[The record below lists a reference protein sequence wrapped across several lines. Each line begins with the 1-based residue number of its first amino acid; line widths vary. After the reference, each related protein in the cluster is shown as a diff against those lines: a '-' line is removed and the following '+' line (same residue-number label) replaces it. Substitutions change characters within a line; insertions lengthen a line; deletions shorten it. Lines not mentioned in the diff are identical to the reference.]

1 MELPAPLVAEIL
13 AALEQPRSAAASP
26 DQRRQP
32 RYEHPA
38 TLLVTPW
45 PQPEGQHPDT
55 FSVTIRNCSVY
66 GIAILHNHPMTRGQQ
81 FVVSLLNQGSPTTA
95 ILCTVAHS
103 RRINPETHVIGAEF
117 TRLLSA
123 QSMQA
128 LSA

>member
-13 AALEQPRSAAASP
+13 AALEQPRLQPVSP
-26 DQRRQP
+26 EQRRQP
-32 RYEHPA
+32 RFEQPA
-38 TLLVTPW
+38 TVLVTPW
-45 PQPEGQHPDT
+45 PQPEGPHPDT

-66 GIAILHNHPMTRGQQ
+66 GIAILHNRPMNRGDQ
-81 FVVSLLNQGSPTTA
+81 FVVRLLSQGHHKAA

-103 RRINPETHVIGAEF
+103 RRINLQTHVIGAEF

-123 QSMQA
+123 QSVQA